1 MEKYAIFLL
10 STLFNYGIDITAYFQ
25 NKKDGGHKIEREI
38 IKENTGNISKGWDLI
53 YKIQSFNISNNLGN
67 VTHLY
72 IYFACL
78 FVCNQ

>member
-10 STLFNYGIDITAYFQ
+10 CTLSNYALTLLH
-25 NKKDGGHKIEREI
+25 GGHKIEKERAI
-38 IKENTGNISKGWDLI
+38 IKENTGNIRKGWDLI